1 MAFRKSSGSSKGL
14 VSPIETG
21 AKGIGQG
28 DAKPGSNFRKSS
40 KAGGSGLSSP
50 IEYKSKGM
58 PSGIQVKHNRPAVL
72 D

>member
-1 MAFRKSSGSSKGL
+1 MAFRKSSGSSKG
-14 VSPIETG
+14 VVAPIETG

-40 KAGGSGLSSP
+40 KSGSISSP
-50 IEYKSKGM
+50 VEYKSKGM
-58 PSGIQVKHNRPAVL
+58 PSGIPVKHNRPAVL